1 MNREDKPVRG
11 DVEGRILASATGL
24 FANYGYNGVSIRDIA
39 AHASLN
45 EVTIYRH
52 YPRKRDLYLA
62 VLASEMR
69 QVKLGGDLLARIA
82 EASDAK
88 KVLTHTFELISA
100 TLLTRPEL
108 LRLIQYSAL
117 EMGEDL
123 NPLVHKHLSQ
133 LVEVMVRYLEPWV
146 SRGELRC
153 TNAKV
158 LVLSLVGIILSH
170 RTLDRLF
177 FGDGSGLEAMFGA
190 FAESVALE
198 HNGKKTHSCSEGT
211 TNSVPTAS

>member
-1 MNREDKPVRG
+1 MNREAKPGRG

-24 FANYGYNGVSIRDIA
+24 FANFGYNGVSIRDIA
-39 AHASLN
+39 EHASVN

-62 VLASEMR
+62 VLAAEMQ

-82 EASDAK
+82 EASNARM
-88 KVLTHTFELISA
+88 VLTHTFELISM
-100 TLLTRPEL
+100 TLLNRPEL

-117 EMGEDL
+117 EMDEDL
-123 NPLVHKHLSQ
+123 NPLVQRHLSQ

-146 SRGELRC
+146 NRGELHC

-170 RTLDRLF
+170 RALDRLF
-177 FGDGSGLEAMFGA
+177 PGDGSGLEAMFGA
-190 FAESVALE
+190 FTESIALE
-198 HNGKKTHSCSEGT
+198 HIRKESHSPGRGAPT
-211 TNSVPTAS
+211 SVPAAS

>member
-1 MNREDKPVRG
+1 MNQEVKRG
-11 DVEGRILASATGL
+11 KGDAECRILASATAL
-24 FANYGYNGVSIRDIA
+24 FARFGYNGASIRDIA
-39 AHASLN
+39 AHASVN

-62 VLASEMR
+62 VLAAELD

-82 EASDAK
+82 EAIDAK
-88 KVLTHTFELISA
+88 TVLMHTFELISL
-100 TLLTRPEL
+100 TLLTRPKL

-123 NPLVHKHLSQ
+123 DPLVHKHLSQ
-133 LVEVMVRYLEPWV
+133 LVEVVVRYVEPWV

-153 TNAKV
+153 SNAKA
-158 LVLSLVGIILSH
+158 LVVWLIGIIFIQEPLE
-170 RTLDRLF
+170 RLF
-177 FGDGSGLEAMFGA
+177 LENGVGLRTMFRA

-198 HNGKKTHSCSEGT
+198 HNSNQPIRVVE
-211 TNSVPTAS
+211 A